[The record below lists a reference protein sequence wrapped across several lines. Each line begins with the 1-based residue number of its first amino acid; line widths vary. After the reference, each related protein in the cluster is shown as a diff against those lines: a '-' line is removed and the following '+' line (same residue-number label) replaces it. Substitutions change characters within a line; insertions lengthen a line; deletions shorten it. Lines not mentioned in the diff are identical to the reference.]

1 MYLVCFVYLE
11 LYASYITSSIID
23 SDQVPF
29 AHCCWINVLLA
40 ETVGICSVYAPN
52 DHGRRT
58 QVSERMSPSFQT
70 TEWIIHEDF
79 NMLEWDVCG
88 HANTLKYVEKHTW
101 LHCMFPLGISYIYLR

>member
-11 LYASYITSSIID
+11 LYASWITSSIID

-29 AHCCWINVLLA
+29 SHCCWINVLLA
-40 ETVGICSVYAPN
+40 ENVGNCLVYAPN

-70 TEWIIHEDF
+70 TEWIIHRYF
-79 NMLEWDVCG
+79 NMLEWDVSRN
-88 HANTLKYVEKHTW
+88 ANTLKYVEKHT
-101 LHCMFPLGISYIYLR
+101 